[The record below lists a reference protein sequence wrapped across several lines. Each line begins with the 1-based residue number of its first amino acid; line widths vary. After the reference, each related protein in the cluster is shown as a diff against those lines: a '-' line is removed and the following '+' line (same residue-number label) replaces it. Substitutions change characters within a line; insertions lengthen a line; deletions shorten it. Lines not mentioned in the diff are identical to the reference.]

1 VESYVPDV
9 AVGVAEGAA
18 AGFAV
23 GVAVCV
29 SVRLCGNDLS
39 MWGACDSL
47 PIFRW
52 GWESLGKKLCALEID
67 MILLFFHRRALEIDS
82 WNYSD

>member
-1 VESYVPDV
+1 
-9 AVGVAEGAA
+9 
-18 AGFAV
+18 
-23 GVAVCV
+23 
-29 SVRLCGNDLS
+29 